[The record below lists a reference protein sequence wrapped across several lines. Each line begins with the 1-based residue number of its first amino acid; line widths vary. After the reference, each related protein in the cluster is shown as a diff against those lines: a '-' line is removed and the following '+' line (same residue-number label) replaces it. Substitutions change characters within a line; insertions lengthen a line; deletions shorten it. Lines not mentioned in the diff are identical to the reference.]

1 MVFLASDVIE
11 LAQKTQARSLYRTY
25 TRCMETGM
33 VAIEYSAYGARGTAL
48 FAWDGGYEF
57 GIDIG
62 SYPYVGMFQ

>member
-1 MVFLASDVIE
+1 
-11 LAQKTQARSLYRTY
+11 
-25 TRCMETGM
+25 M